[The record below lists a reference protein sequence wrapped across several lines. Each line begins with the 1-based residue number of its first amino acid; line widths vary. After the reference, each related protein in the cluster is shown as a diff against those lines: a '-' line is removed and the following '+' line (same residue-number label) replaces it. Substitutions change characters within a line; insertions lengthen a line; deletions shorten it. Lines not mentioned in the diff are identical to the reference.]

1 MEFSSASSKEGSQ
14 WCHPKEFSFKHALR
28 KLYNNPG
35 VYKKRAKKLS
45 LHVKNKYNSA
55 AMHEKMYNTI
65 MRDYIGYS
73 DIQIEDMFNNLS
85 KEQNV

>member
-1 MEFSSASSKEGSQ
+1 
-14 WCHPKEFSFKHALR
+14 
-28 KLYNNPG
+28 
-35 VYKKRAKKLS
+35 
-45 LHVKNKYNSA
+45 
-55 AMHEKMYNTI
+55 MHEKMYNTI